1 MRICRFSCFCF
12 RIYAER
18 AAELARVFGIDFYS
32 VLTRGSQYRVESMMM
47 RLAKPMNYIAVS
59 PTRAQVAAMRA
70 AECVPLIM
78 EPEVLRNKPSSS

>member
-1 MRICRFSCFCF
+1 
-12 RIYAER
+12 
-18 AAELARVFGIDFYS
+18 VFGIDFYS

-59 PTRAQVAAMRA
+59 PTKAQVAAMRA

-78 EPEVLRNKPSSS
+78 EPEVRTAQLLTILCRLDCS